1 MPKPSCLRRYVL
13 GSFATVLIAGCG
25 GGAPSVDERAEG
37 SIAYTTVPSNGPVC
51 VAVVGAAGGER
62 PRLLGCDPGYIGSLR
77 WDDDGFVRVA
87 VQTDEG
93 GEQEDV
99 IDPQSGEVVARVDGI
114 GIGPARSRSDG
125 AMLFPRV
132 QDGRAEV
139 VAALPDGTEQVV
151 MTADGV
157 RGFRTAT
164 WSPDGEWAAAVDG
177 EGRLMVTP
185 VADGDSRVLARDV
198 NEPAWHQ
205 ARRDP

>member
-1 MPKPSCLRRYVL
+1 
-13 GSFATVLIAGCG
+13 
-25 GGAPSVDERAEG
+25 VDERAEG

-62 PRLLGCDPGYIGSLR
+62 PRQLGCDPGYIGSVR
-77 WDDDGFVRVA
+77 WDDDGLVRVA

-93 GEQEDV
+93 GEQVDV
-99 IDPQSGEVVARVDGI
+99 I
-114 GIGPARSRSDG
+114 SDG

-151 MTADGV
+151 MTADGA
-157 RGFRTAT
+157 REFRTAT
-164 WSPDGEWAAAVDG
+164 WSPDGAWAAAVDG
-177 EGRLMVTP
+177 EGRLMVAP
-185 VADGDSRVLARDV
+185 IADGDARLLARDV
-198 NEPAWHQ
+198 IEPAWHQ